1 MPQFDPGTFVS
12 QIFWLI
18 VTFGV
23 LYFLIMPF
31 FLGKLGKVRDE
42 RDDKIDGDLQRAER
56 MKLDAEALMAE
67 YEAKL
72 AEARAN
78 AQAVAKVVAD
88 DVNAKTSA
96 AQAELGEQ
104 LTTQL
109 ADAEQRISQAQ
120 DAALAELESTA
131 AELAQGVVRRLA
143 NVEIDTNAAAA
154 AVRDAR

>member
-31 FLGKLGKVRDE
+31 FLEKLGKVRDE

>member
-23 LYFLIMPF
+23 LYFLILPS
-31 FLGKLGKVRDE
+31 FLKKLGSVRDE
-42 RDDKIDGDLQRAER
+42 RDDKIDGDLKRAEA
-56 MKLDAEALMAE
+56 MKADAEAMMAE

-78 AQAVAKVVAD
+78 AQAVAKSVAD

-96 AQAELGEQ
+96 AQAKLGEQ
-104 LTTQL
+104 LTGQL
-109 ADAEQRISQAQ
+109 AEAEARIGEAQ
-120 DAALAELESTA
+120 EAAMAELESTA
-131 AELAQGVVRRLA
+131 AELAQSVVKRLA
-143 NVEIDTNAAAA
+143 NVDVDSGVATD
-154 AVRDAR
+154 AVRAAR

>member
-23 LYFLIMPF
+23 LYFLILPS
-31 FLGKLGKVRDE
+31 FLKKLGSVRDE
-42 RDDKIDGDLQRAER
+42 RDGDLKRAEA
-56 MKLDAEALMAE
+56 MKADAEAMMAE

-78 AQAVAKVVAD
+78 AQAVAKSVAD

-96 AQAELGEQ
+96 AQAKLGEQ
-104 LTTQL
+104 LTGQL
-109 ADAEQRISQAQ
+109 AEAEARIGEAQ
-120 DAALAELESTA
+120 EAAMAELESTA
-131 AELAQGVVRRLA
+131 AELAQSVVKRLA
-143 NVEIDTNAAAA
+143 NVDVDSGVATD
-154 AVRDAR
+154 AVRAAR